1 MISNIHVKQD
11 FCLFADTNIHT
22 LSRCWDLEA
31 KCHLIHFSCLP
42 LLLFPSRGVICPE
55 HELKLGLMLHTP
67 CFIYVSYSRKVLVS
81 LSSSTCIYRAPSQ
94 TRLCGGSCMPV
105 TGYPSLH
112 CTSLPLLQCTTQYL
126 VFTSTIHLSPGIQ
139 GHFKEPFIISSNLNC
154 QYRTKPMQSQT
165 VCDFSSFN
173 FHKTLNHLHG
183 YDSFDHSH

>member
-81 LSSSTCIYRAPSQ
+81 LSSSTCIYRAPSTDKVVWRQ
-94 TRLCGGSCMPV
+94 LYARDWLPISTLHIFTIIAMYDTISGFYKYNTPIPRHSGS
-105 TGYPSLH
+105 
-112 CTSLPLLQCTTQYL
+112 
-126 VFTSTIHLSPGIQ
+126 F
-139 GHFKEPFIISSNLNC
+139 
-154 QYRTKPMQSQT
+154 
-165 VCDFSSFN
+165 
-173 FHKTLNHLHG
+173 
-183 YDSFDHSH
+183 